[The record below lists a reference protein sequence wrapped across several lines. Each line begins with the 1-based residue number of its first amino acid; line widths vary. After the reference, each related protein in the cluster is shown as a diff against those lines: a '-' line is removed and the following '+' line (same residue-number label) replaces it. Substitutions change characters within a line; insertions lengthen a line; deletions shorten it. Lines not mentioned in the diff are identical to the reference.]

1 MGRTKDL
8 NEVTKSL
15 KSLKS
20 LILSLHAAG
29 KQRKDIA
36 SHVGCSKASVS
47 RVINAVALK
56 GRAACGVG
64 NRRRPPHKMTD
75 SFAGL
80 PRPTGSRQPPNS
92 PNSPKSGVVLWGEK
106 SLLQP
111 PFVVSGR
118 WASVAANLQQNPCL
132 TASTS

>member
-8 NEVTKSL
+8 NEVT

-47 RVINAVALK
+47 HVINAVALK
-56 GRAACGVG
+56 GR
-64 NRRRPPHKMTD
+64 
-75 SFAGL
+75 
-80 PRPTGSRQPPNS
+80 GSMWETEEDQ
-92 PNSPKSGVVLWGEK
+92 
-106 SLLQP
+106 
-111 PFVVSGR
+111 
-118 WASVAANLQQNPCL
+118 
-132 TASTS
+132 

>member
-1 MGRTKDL
+1 MGCTKDL
-8 NEVTKSL
+8 NEVTKI
-15 KSLKS
+15 LKS

-47 RVINAVALK
+47 CVINAVALK
-56 GRAACGVG
+56 GWAACG
-64 NRRRPPHKMTD
+64 KQKKTILQDD

-80 PRPTGSRQPPNS
+80 SRPIDSREPL
-92 PNSPKSGVVLWGEK
+92 NSPKSGVVLWGEK

-111 PFVVSGR
+111 PFIVSGR
-118 WASVAANLQQNPCL
+118 WASVGKHAQRLHKDAQKW
-132 TASTS
+132 SSHF